1 MNFRGRLGFEYLP
14 PQEQQAYKV
23 MLKAFSSMAVSVNCS
38 QINRDVDLMKV
49 MKTVLGDNPFIVYF
63 GKSTIEIQTSG
74 FERQQFFLTDVQS
87 KPQAEKMRAALDATA
102 NKIVSLVRGKA
113 KSNDEYSLLINLYEF
128 LQKDI
133 RYDYEE
139 YQITLGEKSVN
150 PTAHNAYGAI
160 INKLAVCD
168 GFSLGFSLLAQ
179 KLGFE
184 CMLVTGPSGNDTEL
198 HAWNIIKIR
207 NRFYHFD
214 ITWDANDSDE
224 FSYNYFAVTD
234 KEIAR
239 CEHNWDKAT
248 TPVCSSS
255 DFSYYS
261 KNGLYVSNTKELS
274 DIIKAFGKKS
284 ANVFR
289 IKLARSIKLPDN
301 AEDYLIQMVLKE
313 AAKPGM
319 RTQASC
325 NWNENTRCFF
335 AKVLYKERGC

>member
-1 MNFRGRLGFEYLP
+1 MNFRGRLGFEYLSLH
-14 PQEQQAYKV
+14 EQQAYKV

-38 QINRDVDLMKV
+38 QINRDVDSIKV
-49 MKTVLGDNPFIVYF
+49 MKTVLGDNPTIIYF
-63 GKSTIEIQTSG
+63 GKSKIQIQTSG

-87 KPQAEKMRAALDATA
+87 KPQAEKMRSALDVTA
-102 NKIVSLVRGKA
+102 NKIVSLVRAKA

-128 LQKDI
+128 LQKDV

-139 YQITLGEKSVN
+139 KEAEESIN

-168 GFSLGFSLLAQ
+168 GFSLAFSLLAQ

-184 CMLVTGPSGNDTEL
+184 CMLVTGPSGIDAEP
-198 HAWNIIKIR
+198 HAWNIIKIQ

-214 ITWDANDSDE
+214 VTWDVDDSDE
-224 FSYNYFAVTD
+224 FSYDYFAVTD

-239 CEHNWDKAT
+239 CEHNWNKAT
-248 TPVCSSS
+248 TPVCSSR

-261 KNGLYVSNTKELS
+261 KNGLYANNTKELN

-284 ANVFR
+284 ADVFR
-289 IKLARSIKLPDN
+289 IKLARSIKLPN
-301 AEDYLIQMVLKE
+301 NEGDYLIQMVLKE

-319 RTQASC
+319 RTQASY
-325 NWNENTRCFF
+325 NWDENTRCFF
-335 AKVLYKERGC
+335 AKIVYKETGC